1 MPLPLDGVVPPLR
14 LVADDTLLA
23 SHPFSL
29 SPVGGAFS
37 HPFTR
42 AQWCLSSSPVVRIAS
57 HYGSMLARRRCV
69 LLPVYTR
76 AVVCVLLAGRPYR
89 VTCRNQ
95 STVPSEA
102 GQWLAPNQTNK
113 RNNSTVQ
120 LYHHKRSPGESST
133 THART
138 HAQSRSSAARATPR
152 GRSASRT
159 AL

>member
-57 HYGSMLARRRCV
+57 HYGSMLARRRCA
-69 LLPVYTR
+69 LSLTR
-76 AVVCVLLAGRPYR
+76 AQWCASSSPVVRIA
-89 VTCRNQ
+89 
-95 STVPSEA
+95 
-102 GQWLAPNQTNK
+102 
-113 RNNSTVQ
+113 
-120 LYHHKRSPGESST
+120 
-133 THART
+133 
-138 HAQSRSSAARATPR
+138 
-152 GRSASRT
+152 
-159 AL
+159 